1 MYLLFRRKVV
11 HGLFL
16 VAFAL
21 LTLSCVKSV
30 EQGLYTTQGGY
41 VRVYVDSLGNT
52 KALMYRD
59 TSGVWAD
66 TLSIDLKAEKP
77 ALKPYEAPEF
87 RLFPTKELYREPVY
101 RVGETQDIIYGRVIR
116 NDGESEDERMDLT
129 MDVYVPKDGGQVAR
143 PLIVNFHGGAFKEG
157 DKRDSTLVE
166 WCRYFASLG
175 YVAASVDYRQGY
187 RRTVKSTDDAMYRAL
202 KDANAAVRFL
212 LKRDSLLIHSERIF
226 AAGADAGGILA
237 LNLAYMR
244 EENLPEIIQEEEDT
258 TIVIHQSL
266 LRGFD
271 VRAVANL
278 WGAVPDSAILHNA
291 KIPVISFQSR
301 EDPVIAFGK
310 GYPFES
316 LEEEEDGRDAMDELR
331 RIFESIVSIFI
342 PEVDLHPFREMYG
355 AGVIHR
361 ILKGNG
367 VANELHA
374 FDGARHN
381 LFYGDDG
388 LVDYPVYDE
397 IKDRTAAFFASKMVV
412 APVALRQDPE
422 DPQLFVIDNT
432 EVETCLWDV
441 QGGVLL
447 GKGDDAVRVLFFPD
461 APEHKVSVSGEYI
474 SGLTFYETV
483 EL

>member
-1 MYLLFRRKVV
+1 MSLRRLIVLAAV
-11 HGLFL
+11 LGL
-16 VAFAL
+16 A
-21 LTLSCVKSV
+21 LSCSRTPEPGV
-30 EQGLYTTQGGY
+30 YTVQDGF
-41 VRVYVDSLGNT
+41 VRVFVDSLGNT
-52 KALMYRD
+52 KALVYRD

-66 TLSIDLKAEKP
+66 TASIDLKAEKL

-87 RLFPTKELYREPVY
+87 RLFPVKELYREPVY
-101 RVGETQDIIYGRVIR
+101 KVQETDDIIYGRVIR
-116 NDGESEDERMDLT
+116 NDAFNEDERMDLT
-129 MDVYVPKDGGQVAR
+129 MDVYVPEDGGQVAR
-143 PLIVNFHGGAFKEG
+143 PLLVTFHGGAFRDG

-187 RRTVKSTDDAMYRAL
+187 RRNVQSTDDAMYRAL

-244 EENLPEIIQEEEDT
+244 EENMPEIIQEEEDT

-278 WGAVPDSAILHNA
+278 WGAVPDTAILHNA

-301 EDPVIAFGK
+301 EDPVIAYGA
-310 GYPFES
+310 GYPFEA
-316 LEEEEDGRDAMDELR
+316 LKEEEDGRDAMDELR
-331 RIFESIVSIFI
+331 RIFESIVSVFI
-342 PEVDLHPFREMYG
+342 PEVDRHPFREMYG
-355 AGVIHR
+355 AGIIHR
-361 ILKGNG
+361 VLKRYG
-367 VANELHA
+367 VSSELHA
-374 FDGARHN
+374 FQGDRHN
-381 LFYGDDG
+381 LFIGEDG

-412 APVALRQDPE
+412 APVSLRQDPE

-432 EVETCLWDV
+432 EVETCLWDI

>member
-1 MYLLFRRKVV
+1 MNIRRILILGAVI
-11 HGLFL
+11 
-16 VAFAL
+16 AL
-21 LTLSCVKSV
+21 ALSCSRAT
-30 EQGLYTTQGGY
+30 EPGLYTAPGGF

-59 TSGVWAD
+59 TSALWAD
-66 TLSIDLKAEKP
+66 TLSIDLKEQKL

-87 RLFPTKELYREPVY
+87 HLFPANDLYRDPTY
-101 RVGETQDIIYGRVIR
+101 QVGETQDIVYGRVVR
-116 NDGESEDERMDLT
+116 NGSETERMDLT
-129 MDVYVPKDGGQVAR
+129 MDLYIPRDGGQVAR
-143 PLIVNFHGGAFKEG
+143 PLLVTFHGGEFRNG
-157 DKRDSTLVE
+157 DKRDTSLVE

-187 RRTVKSTDDAMYRAL
+187 RRNDRETDDAMYKAL

-212 LKRDSLLIHSERIF
+212 LKRDSLFIHSERIF
-226 AAGADAGGILA
+226 AAGADAGGITA
-237 LNLAYMR
+237 MNLAYMR
-244 EENLPEIIQEEEDT
+244 EENMPEIIQEEGDS
-258 TIVIHQSL
+258 TIVTHQSL

-278 WGAVPDSAILHNA
+278 WGAIPDTAILHNA
-291 KIPVISFQSR
+291 KIPVISFQSK
-301 EDPVIAFGK
+301 EDPVIPYGA
-310 GYPFES
+310 GYPFEDP
-316 LEEEEDGRDAMDELR
+316 EKEIEDGFDLLR
-331 RIFESIVSIFI
+331 SIFESIISIFL
-342 PEVDLHPFREMYG
+342 PEVERHPFREMYG

-361 ILKGNG
+361 ILKKYG
-367 VANELHA
+367 VVNELHA
-374 FDGARHN
+374 YDGVRHN
-381 LFYGDDG
+381 LFIGEDG
-388 LVDYPVYDE
+388 LIDYPVYDE
-397 IKDRTAAFFASKMVV
+397 IKEQTASFFASKMVV
-412 APVALRQDPE
+412 APVSLRQDPE

-461 APEHKVSVSGEYI
+461 EPVHSVSVSGMYS

>member
-1 MYLLFRRKVV
+1 MSLRR
-11 HGLFL
+11 LFL
-16 VAFAL
+16 LGAVAAL
-21 LTLSCVKSV
+21 ALACTRTV
-30 EQGLYTTQGGY
+30 EPGVYTVQGGF
-41 VRVYVDSLGNT
+41 VRVYVDSLGAT

-59 TSGVWAD
+59 TSGIWAD
-66 TLSIDLKAEKP
+66 TLTVDLKAEKL

-87 RLFPTKELYREPVY
+87 RLFPVRELYREPMYKVQ
-101 RVGETQDIIYGRVIR
+101 EADDIIYGRVIR
-116 NDGESEDERMDLT
+116 NGGESEGERMDLT
-129 MDVYVPKDGGQVAR
+129 MDIYTPEDGGQVAR
-143 PLIVNFHGGAFKEG
+143 PLIVTLHGGAFLDG
-157 DKRDSTLVE
+157 NKRDTTLVE

-175 YVAASVDYRQGY
+175 YVAASVEYRQGY
-187 RRTVKSTDDAMYRAL
+187 RRNVKSSDEALYRAL

-226 AAGADAGGILA
+226 AAGADAGGIIA

-244 EENLPEIIQEEEDT
+244 EENMPEIIVEEEDT
-258 TIVIHQSL
+258 TIVTHQAL

-278 WGAVPDSAILHNA
+278 WGAVQDTAILHNA

-301 EDPVIAFGK
+301 EDPVVPFGA
-310 GYPFES
+310 GRPFEDQAREADS
-316 LEEEEDGRDAMDELR
+316 GVDILR
-331 RIFESIVSIFI
+331 SVFESMVSIFL
-342 PEVDLHPFREMYG
+342 PDVDRHFFREMYG

-361 ILKGNG
+361 VLKRYG
-367 VANELHA
+367 VSSELNA
-374 FDGARHN
+374 FRGERHN
-381 LFYGDDG
+381 LFIGEDG

-397 IKDRTAAFFASKMVV
+397 IKDRTAAFFAARMVV
-412 APVALRQDPE
+412 APVSLRQDPE

-432 EVETCLWDV
+432 EVETCLWDI

-447 GKGDDAVRVLFFPD
+447 GKGDDAIRVLFFPD

-474 SGLTFYETV
+474 SGLTFYETG

>member
-1 MYLLFRRKVV
+1 MTLRR
-11 HGLFL
+11 LFL
-16 VAFAL
+16 LGAL
-21 LTLSCVKSV
+21 LALTLSCVRTV
-30 EQGLYTTQGGY
+30 EPGLYTVQGGV

-66 TLSIDLKAEKP
+66 TLSIDLKTEKP

-87 RLFPTKELYREPVY
+87 RLFPARELYREPMYKVE
-101 RVGETQDIIYGRVIR
+101 ETKDVIYGRVIR
-116 NDGESEDERMDLT
+116 NGGQDEGERMDLT
-129 MDVYVPKDGGQVAR
+129 MDVYVPEDGGQVAR
-143 PLIVNFHGGAFKEG
+143 PLLVTFHGGAFQNG
-157 DKRDSTLVE
+157 DKRDTTLVE

-187 RRTVKSTDDAMYRAL
+187 RRNYRSTDDAMYRAL

-212 LKRDSLLIHSERIF
+212 LKRESLLVHSERIF

-258 TIVIHQSL
+258 TIVTRQSL

-271 VRAVANL
+271 VRALANL
-278 WGAVPDSAILHNA
+278 WGAVPDTAILHNA

-301 EDPVIAFGK
+301 EDPVVPFGA
-310 GYPFES
+310 GRPFEDQVRES
-316 LEEEEDGRDAMDELR
+316 ESGLDILR
-331 RIFESIVSIFI
+331 SVFESMVSIFL
-342 PEVDLHPFREMYG
+342 PDVDRHFFREMYG
-355 AGVIHR
+355 AGIIHR
-361 ILKGNG
+361 VLKRYG
-367 VANELHA
+367 VSNELHA
-374 FDGARHN
+374 FKGARHN
-381 LFYGDDG
+381 LFIDEDG
-388 LVDYPVYDE
+388 LVDYPIYDE
-397 IKDRTAAFFASKMVV
+397 IKDRTAAFFASRMVV
-412 APVALRQDPE
+412 APVSLRQDAE
-422 DPQLFVIDNT
+422 DPQLFVIDDT
-432 EVETCLWDV
+432 EVQTCLWDV

-461 APEHKVSVSGEYI
+461 APEHKVSVSGVYI

-483 EL
+483 AL

>member
-1 MYLLFRRKVV
+1 MNLRRLILL
-11 HGLFL
+11 G
-16 VAFAL
+16 AL
-21 LTLSCVKSV
+21 LTLALSCTRTV
-30 EQGLYTTQGGY
+30 EPGVYTVQGGF

-66 TLSIDLKAEKP
+66 TSSLDLKAEKP
-77 ALKPYEAPEF
+77 VLKPYEAPEF
-87 RLFPTKELYREPVY
+87 RLFPGNELYREPIY
-101 RVGETQDIIYGRVIR
+101 KVGETQDVIYGRVLR
-116 NDGESEDERMDLT
+116 NGREEEGERMDLT
-129 MDVYVPKDGGQVAR
+129 MDLYVPDDGGQVAR
-143 PLIVNFHGGAFKEG
+143 PLLVTFPGGAFRDG
-157 DKRDSTLVE
+157 DKRDTTLVE

-175 YVAASVDYRQGY
+175 YVAATVDYRQGY
-187 RRTVKSTDDAMYRAL
+187 RRNVQSTDEAMFRAL

-226 AAGADAGGILA
+226 AAGADAGGIMA
-237 LNLAYMR
+237 MNLAYMR
-244 EENLPEIIQEEEDT
+244 EENMPEIIVEEEDT
-258 TIVIHQSL
+258 TIVTRQAL

-278 WGAVPDSAILHNA
+278 WGAVPDTAILHNA

-301 EDPVIAFGK
+301 EDPVIPFGAGHPFDVG
-310 GYPFES
+310 GY
-316 LEEEEDGRDAMDELR
+316 EEEEPDEPEDMFDWLR
-331 RIFESIVSIFI
+331 SVYESIVSALV
-342 PEVDLHPFREMYG
+342 PEEDRHPFREMYG

-361 ILKGNG
+361 VLKRYG
-367 VANELHA
+367 VSSELNA
-374 FDGARHN
+374 FRGERHN
-381 LFYGDDG
+381 LFIGEDG

-397 IKDRTAAFFASKMVV
+397 IKDRTAAFFAARMVV
-412 APVALRQDPE
+412 APVSLRQDPE

-432 EVETCLWDV
+432 EVETCLWDI

-447 GKGDDAVRVLFFPD
+447 GKGDDAIRVLFFPD

>member
-1 MYLLFRRKVV
+1 MSLRRLILL
-11 HGLFL
+11 G
-16 VAFAL
+16 AL
-21 LTLSCVKSV
+21 LTLALSCTRSIEPGV
-30 EQGLYTTQGGY
+30 YTVQGGF

-66 TLSIDLKAEKP
+66 TSSLDLKAEKP
-77 ALKPYEAPEF
+77 VLKPYEAPEF
-87 RLFPTKELYREPVY
+87 RLFPVNELYREPIY
-101 RVGETQDIIYGRVIR
+101 KVGETHDVIYGRVLR
-116 NDGESEDERMDLT
+116 NGREDEGERMDLT
-129 MDVYVPKDGGQVAR
+129 MDLYIPEDGGQVAR
-143 PLIVNFHGGAFKEG
+143 PLLVTFPGGAFRDG
-157 DKRDSTLVE
+157 DKRDTTLVE

-175 YVAASVDYRQGY
+175 YVAAAVDYRQGY
-187 RRTVKSTDDAMYRAL
+187 RRNVPSTDDAMFKAL

-226 AAGADAGGILA
+226 AAGTDAGGIMA
-237 LNLAYMR
+237 MNLAYMR
-244 EENLPEIIQEEEDT
+244 EENMPEIIVEEEDT
-258 TIVIHQSL
+258 TIVTRQAL

-278 WGAVPDSAILHNA
+278 WGAVPDTAILHNA

-301 EDPVIAFGK
+301 EDPVIAYGA
-310 GYPFES
+310 GYPFET
-316 LEEEEDGRDAMDELR
+316 LKEEEDGRDAMDELR

-342 PEVDLHPFREMYG
+342 PEEDRHPFREMYG

-361 ILKGNG
+361 VLKRYG
-367 VANELHA
+367 VTSELHV
-374 FDGARHN
+374 FPGARHN
-381 LFYGDDG
+381 LFIGEDG
-388 LVDYPVYDE
+388 LADYPVYDE
-397 IKDRTAAFFASKMVV
+397 IKDQTAAFFASKMVV
-412 APVALRQDPE
+412 APVSLRQDPE
-422 DPQLFVIDNT
+422 DPQLFVIDNS

-447 GKGDDAVRVLFFPD
+447 GKGDDAVRILFFPD
-461 APEHKVSVSGEYI
+461 APEHKVSVSGVYI